1 VQSKNRGAAKPS
13 LSCAY
18 QILVVFLVDAMSMLW
33 VVFGQIRKIV
43 IVSAI
48 LLLSGCYYA
57 PVLANQAAGGGT
69 DTAEGEQHDV
79 PYNVTDTFL
88 LTQDV
93 LRGEGVLFE
102 VKPENKLETLWKDA
116 DTGPGVLGS
125 IVGMHPRYR
134 YEIEVVPINQR
145 SSRIVA
151 NVRTE
156 DIRDQDIAKY
166 QPTPRLNLFAKVD
179 DLAAKFPPAGGTP
192 KEGGVN
198 YALLPNEDLK
208 GLAKRATG
216 NENNW
221 RQIAQDNGLSSPTDA
236 ANLPSV
242 WIRNTLLSAPK
253 KDSSGSN

>member
-1 VQSKNRGAAKPS
+1 
-13 LSCAY
+13 
-18 QILVVFLVDAMSMLW
+18 MSMISAVCVQL
-33 VVFGQIRKIV
+33 RKIA
-43 IVSAI
+43 IGFAI

-69 DTAEGEQHDV
+69 DSAEGEQHDV
-79 PYNVTDTFL
+79 PYSVNDTFV

-93 LRGEGVLFE
+93 LRGEGILFE
-102 VKPENKLETLWKDA
+102 VKPGDKLVTLWKDA
-116 DTGPGVLGS
+116 DVGPGILGS
-125 IVGMHPRYR
+125 MVGLHPRYR

-156 DIRDQDIAKY
+156 DIHDQDIAKY

-179 DLAAKFPPAGGTP
+179 QLAAQFPPTGGTP

-216 NENNW
+216 DENNW
-221 RQIAQDNGLSSPTDA
+221 RQIAQDNGITSPSDA
-236 ANLPSV
+236 TNLPSV
-242 WIRNTLLSAPK
+242 WVRNTLLAEPK
-253 KDSSGSN
+253 KGASGSN

>member
-1 VQSKNRGAAKPS
+1 MS
-13 LSCAY
+13 LGRA
-18 QILVVFLVDAMSMLW
+18 V
-33 VVFGQIRKIV
+33 IRQFWKIA
-43 IVSAI
+43 IVSAL
-48 LLLSGCYYA
+48 LLLSRCYYA

-69 DTAEGEQHDV
+69 NTAEGEQHDV
-79 PYNVTDTFL
+79 PYGVNDTFV

-93 LRGEGVLFE
+93 LRSEGILFE
-102 VKPENKLETLWKDA
+102 VKPEDKLVTLWKDA

-125 IVGMHPRYR
+125 MVGMHPRYR
-134 YEIEVVPINQR
+134 YEIEVVPINPR

-156 DIRDQDIAKY
+156 DIPDQDISKY
-166 QPTPRLNLFAKVD
+166 EATPRLNLFAKVD
-179 DLAAKFPPAGGTP
+179 DLAAKFPPAEGTP
-192 KEGGVN
+192 REGGVN

-221 RQIAQDNGLSSPTDA
+221 RQIAQDNGLTSPTDA

-242 WIRNTLLSAPK
+242 WIRNTLLNQPK
-253 KDSSGSN
+253 TGSSEND